1 MDNMT
6 PAGQYLSG
14 EAQGTLA
21 NAENA
26 INQALSNIGEQNLP
40 LGALSEPAWREV
52 STNLV
57 TEAESISKVFPSEMP
72 NPNSVFMQNELTT
85 ALELHPEIA
94 GIPAEQL
101 RNLPPNELANLFNSG
116 ATPVEPLSS
125 ERPSLANILAAGGL
139 GVAGIL
145 GSIINAAFVGEAK
158 APERPYDP
166 PQVGTGDPASRPD
179 PLQQPDPNQFH
190 APQTYTNYYGGSYAT
205 QAEAD
210 HAQDDHQD
218 AADNTGDNGPKG
230 EPIILDLTG
239 NGIKITQKS
248 QSGMFFDM
256 AGDGYQHH
264 TAWAGAG
271 NGVLVLD
278 IGNTGKITQQNQVVF
293 TKWDP
298 TATNDMQALRDVFD
312 TNHNGK
318 LDAGDAHYNDFK
330 ILVTNADGTTSLQT
344 LAQAA

>member
-1 MDNMT
+1 MASLQTYINQTSERYGLTAAQSQALSSAYESGPVREVYNTASALPAVPEGGGSAVLYQGTSPINGLPNYENAAEYIRETPGTFMDNMT

-166 PQVGTGDPASRPD
+166 PQVGTGDPASSLIPYSSRIPINSMLRKPTPTTMAAAMPHRPRQIM
-179 PLQQPDPNQFH
+179 LRTTIRMQQTIP
-190 APQTYTNYYGGSYAT
+190 A
-205 QAEAD
+205 
-210 HAQDDHQD
+210 
-218 AADNTGDNGPKG
+218 
-230 EPIILDLTG
+230 I
-239 NGIKITQKS
+239 
-248 QSGMFFDM
+248 M
-256 AGDGYQHH
+256 ARRANPSSS
-264 TAWAGAG
+264 T
-271 NGVLVLD
+271 
-278 IGNTGKITQQNQVVF
+278 
-293 TKWDP
+293 
-298 TATNDMQALRDVFD
+298 
-312 TNHNGK
+312 
-318 LDAGDAHYNDFK
+318 
-330 ILVTNADGTTSLQT
+330 
-344 LAQAA
+344 